1 MPNIEFDTNSSN
13 FTKIK
18 VIGVGGGGN
27 NAVNRMLT
35 YGIQGAEFI
44 VVNTDKQALFMSNA
58 PQKLQIGEKLTRGLG
73 SGGRPEV
80 GKAAAEESKEDL
92 ERLIADAE
100 LVFIAC
106 GLGGGT
112 GTGAAPV
119 VAEIAKKL
127 NKLTVA
133 VVTMPFMFEGPQRM
147 KNAEAG
153 LAELK
158 DKVDTIIKIHNN
170 KLIEIAGKN
179 TPLSDSFMLADDA
192 LRQGIQGITDII
204 AKPALINLDFADVSA
219 VLLKKGSAH
228 MGIGVGK
235 GDTKLEDAVKQ
246 AITSP
251 LLDTNIKG
259 AKGAVVN
266 ITVDSSTG
274 IAEIN
279 EAFDLIGK
287 LLDSNAEIY
296 FGADIDKNLKDEC
309 YVTIIATGFGEDD
322 QYSINKQAPVKQ
334 KPVDNGPTIGPID
347 RSKRTIVEK
356 IDRTS
361 ADSVTAAMFSAPV
374 IEDDEDYFNS
384 DTLSEPIF
392 MQRKPRRIH
401 TPKKYSDD

>member
-1 MPNIEFDTNSSN
+1 MPNIEFDTNISN

-27 NAVNRMLT
+27 NAVNRMMT

-44 VVNTDKQALFMSNA
+44 VVNTDKQALFLSNA

-80 GKAAAEESKEDL
+80 GKAAAEESREDL
-92 ERLIADAE
+92 ERLISDAE

-133 VVTMPFMFEGPQRM
+133 VVTMPFMFEGPKRM
-147 KNAEAG
+147 RNAQAG
-153 LAELK
+153 LLELK
-158 DKVDTIIKIHNN
+158 DKVDTIIKINNN
-170 KLIEIAGKN
+170 KLIDIAGKN
-179 TPLSDSFMLADDA
+179 TPLTESFMLADDA

-219 VLLKKGSAH
+219 VLMKKGGAH
-228 MGIGVGK
+228 MGIGIGK
-235 GDTKLEDAVKQ
+235 GDNKLEDAVKQ

-266 ITVDSSTG
+266 ITVDGSTG

-279 EAFDLIGK
+279 EAFDLIDK
-287 LLDSNAEIY
+287 LLDSEAEIY
-296 FGADIDKNLKDEC
+296 FGADIDQNLKDEC
-309 YVTIIATGFGEDD
+309 AVTIIATGFGDEE
-322 QYSINKQAPVKQ
+322 QAAKKQVET
-334 KPVDNGPTIGPID
+334 PVDDGPKIGPID

-361 ADSVTAAMFSAPV
+361 ADSVTAAMFTSPM
-374 IEDDEDYFNS
+374 IEADDDDFITS
-384 DTLSEPIF
+384 DFSEPIF

-401 TPKKYSDD
+401 TPRKYTDE